1 MMRQLLVSVREI
13 WPFGPRSLSVL
24 AASVAAFAVSSV
36 AAGSPPTDLPPLGS
50 FFPSC
55 VAGALDT
62 SGAHQCWVVPLRPGW
77 QASTGEWIVVRL
89 GDAEAVD
96 PANPDTA
103 RTLCEELQASIV
115 ATITLDGESL
125 PVDTIP
131 CELHPGNGNPDVWF
145 VDWRALSQ
153 PLTPGEHTF
162 TVSWYFTQTVD
173 GVANAGD
180 TSVFPTRTLTVI
192 PQG

>member
-89 GDAEAVD
+89 GSAQAVD
-96 PANPDTA
+96 PSNPGA
-103 RTLCEELQASIV
+103 AKSLCEQLQASIV
-115 ATITLDGESL
+115 ATITLDGQSL
-125 PVDTIP
+125 PADTIP
-131 CELHPGNGNPDVWF
+131 CELHPGTPDVWF
-145 VDWRALSQ
+145 VDYRALSH

-173 GVANAGD
+173 SIGNAGE
-180 TSVFPTRTLTVI
+180 TSIFPTQTLTVI
-192 PQG
+192 PEG